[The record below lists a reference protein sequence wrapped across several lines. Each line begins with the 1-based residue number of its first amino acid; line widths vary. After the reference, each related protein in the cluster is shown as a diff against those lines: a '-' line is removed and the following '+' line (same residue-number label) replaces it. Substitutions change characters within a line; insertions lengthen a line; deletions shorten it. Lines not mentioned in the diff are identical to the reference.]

1 MRIGGAVVMLVLVF
15 FVIDERDATFPD
27 LCFFFARQRDAG
39 MYRLAR
45 IVRIYLCC
53 ILADRAVQGQLY
65 AGLATLKQVEH
76 VCTSR
81 VGYEACSAQNSITL
95 WA

>member
-1 MRIGGAVVMLVLVF
+1 
-15 FVIDERDATFPD
+15 
-27 LCFFFARQRDAG
+27 

-76 VCTSR
+76 VCTSELDMKR
-81 VGYEACSAQNSITL
+81 VLRRILSHYGLDHMARACETL
-95 WA
+95 NQSSDYGLVRFARKGAMIADQKASLLL